1 MKYQLLLLWTLAAF
15 WSGVNMQAT
24 GEIDVQNFAE
34 YIELSCK
41 EKNISGNGYEST
53 KRLKLYY
60 RDDNSGE
67 YKCENVGDK
76 EGEKIFVKLRTCDN
90 CVELDTPSI
99 VGLAVGDVVATIVV
113 GVAVYLIATQARTSQ
128 VKPAKKKSDR
138 EKLVRNEVQNDDNY
152 QKLIHRGRSEY
163 DEINK
168 K

>member
-15 WSGVNMQAT
+15 WSGVNMQA
-24 GEIDVQNFAE
+24 
-34 YIELSCK
+34 
-41 EKNISGNGYEST
+41 
-53 KRLKLYY
+53 
-60 RDDNSGE
+60 
-67 YKCENVGDK
+67 
-76 EGEKIFVKLRTCDN
+76 CDN